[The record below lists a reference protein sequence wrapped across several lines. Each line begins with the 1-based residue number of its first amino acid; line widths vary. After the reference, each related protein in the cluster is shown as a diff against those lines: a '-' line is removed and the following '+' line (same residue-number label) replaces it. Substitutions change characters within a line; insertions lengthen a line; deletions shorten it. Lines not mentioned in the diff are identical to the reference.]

1 MAGVVVQNIER
12 ADKAVVESL
21 GKCGV
26 ATVHEAQG
34 RLGLLASYMRPIYP
48 GARIGASAVTIS
60 VPPGDNYMVRA
71 AIEQVQDGDV
81 LVIAPTSPCEDGYF
95 GVLLATSLQAHGVR
109 GLIMD
114 AGVRDVAILTEM
126 GFPVWSKTICAQGT
140 VKETLGNVNLPLLC
154 AGVLVNPGDVIV
166 ADDDGVCVVR
176 RPDAATVAA
185 AAVKREAN
193 EAEKRDQLAAGVL
206 GLDIYNMRE
215 RLAEKGMRWVDEA

>member
-1 MAGVVVQNIER
+1 MTSR
-12 ADKAVVESL
+12 PADVRVLSGGAAK
-21 GKCGV
+21 
-26 ATVHEAQG
+26 
-34 RLGLLASYMRPIYP
+34 GL
-48 GARIGASAVTIS
+48 IGALRPAFAECCGADIEGTFGAVG
-60 VPPGDNYMVRA
+60 VMK
-71 AIEQVQDGDV
+71 EKV
-81 LVIAPTSPCEDGYF
+81 L
-95 GVLLATSLQAHGVR
+95 
-109 GLIMD
+109 
-114 AGVRDVAILTEM
+114 AGEACDVAILTEM